1 MSGPKTNATWGHISE
16 TGMFMTTKRSIISLL
31 LAGLLVLHGSPAQAV
46 SNEKR
51 AAILLKKGKALLKKG
66 NFKDAVLVLLKAQE
80 TAPSPFIKL
89 EIAAAYEGLN
99 GLVEAARRYEELN
112 ANPSLFGKAKDRCKK
127 RLAVLREKLGRLTII
142 TKMDDVEVEVNGEEA
157 GTTPLPFPVY
167 VEPDDEIKVM
177 LRTPA
182 RTVNKT
188 VAVSAGQHKKL
199 TFSMKR
205 KRKRARAITAPTTR
219 TRRRTTTSPT
229 KTAASAKQ
237 HKKSSGNGFPPDLLG
252 RRWTWVAAGG
262 AVIFGIVGMGVGL
275 SAFTDWNEY
284 KKPTTP
290 SSSWQEMEDSI
301 SAKSTAANVMYGF
314 AGGCLVAAAV
324 LYFVESPKEQS
335 RSTRA
340 GLQWVT
346 AGPVAHGDGVQVGLG
361 ASF

>member
-1 MSGPKTNATWGHISE
+1 
-16 TGMFMTTKRSIISLL
+16 MFMTTKRSIISLL
-31 LAGLLVLHGSPAQAV
+31 LAGLLVMHGSPAQAV

-51 AAILLKKGKALLKKG
+51 AAILLKKGTALLKKG

-112 ANPSLFGKAKDRCKK
+112 VDSAFFGKAKDRCKK
-127 RLAVLREKLGRLTII
+127 RLGALREKLGQLTI
-142 TKMDDVEVEVNGEEA
+142 TSTVDDAEVAVNGEEA
-157 GTTPLPFPVY
+157 GTTPLPFPIY
-167 VEPDDEIKVM
+167 VEPDDEIKVVV
-177 LRTPA
+177 RTPA
-182 RTVNKT
+182 RTVKKT
-188 VAVSAGQHKKL
+188 VAVRAGQHKKL

-205 KRKRARAITAPTTR
+205 KHRRAKAITAPATR
-219 TRRRTTTSPT
+219 SRKHPAAVSTKKSTS
-229 KTAASAKQ
+229 SSQ
-237 HKKSSGNGFPPDLLG
+237 SKKSSGGGFPPELLG

-262 AVIFGIVGMGVGL
+262 AVLFGIVGMGVGL
-275 SAFTDWNEY
+275 SAYTDWNEY
-284 KKPTTP
+284 KDPNTP

-301 SAKSTAANVMYGF
+301 SAKSTAANVMYSF